1 MGSALCRS
9 FLVEC
14 FIATSYLYF
23 NDFLLGAFILVNM
36 LMLSYLLGS
45 WCLFCQKIV
54 IPPVTSLIF
63 YIFLLFNH
71 TFVVSV

>member
-9 FLVEC
+9 FLAEC

-23 NDFLLGAFILVNM
+23 NEFLLGAFILVNM
-36 LMLSYLLGS
+36 LMQSYLLGI
-45 WCLFCQKIV
+45 WCLICKRNV
-54 IPPVTSLIF
+54 ITPVTSLIF